1 MAVLFII
8 NNRFIN
14 GEDVAGFA
22 FYFILFLWDFLS
34 VWFAGSLFLLALK
47 QTPHKWNKSGKKGK
61 EKQGRRGRKL
71 GIWSW
76 GAGGLWDLVPP
87 RTIRWTLSYWK
98 SLFFPLEETL
108 CVHLKSQI
116 NKIMRAKNTGRSI
129 FMGWGDF
136 WLPSAEPFLRS
147 LNKAQSL
154 NEFSLKIPSLSHV
167 SRWDFFFFFL
177 EELQNK
183 QFPRK
188 WANFSGRPD
197 ASGTRVMQSLGCVK
211 HEREKWGWNYLRGK
225 WEWNDLRVKW
235 SEGKMIW
242 GENEGEII
250 WGKMKVE

>member
-167 SRWDFFFFFL
+167 SRWDFFFFFFWRNCKISNFP
-177 EELQNK
+177 ENELILV
-183 QFPRK
+183 
-188 WANFSGRPD
+188 AGL
-197 ASGTRVMQSLGCVK
+197 MHLGPEWCRALGVL
-211 HEREKWGWNYLRGK
+211 NMRGK
-225 WEWNDLRVKW
+225 
-235 SEGKMIW
+235 
-242 GENEGEII
+242 NEGEII
-250 WGKMKVE
+250 SGENESEMIWGWNDLRGKWFEEKMRVK